1 MMETNLFAA
10 SCNVSTK
17 SNGHPVEQLY
27 EGDGTEAQA
36 QTKQSSYL
44 GHEVNHAHVLRSS
57 VLCETFLG

>member
-1 MMETNLFAA
+1 MLEKNLFAV

-44 GHEVNHAHVLRSS
+44 GDEVNHAHVLRSS
-57 VLCETFLG
+57 VLW